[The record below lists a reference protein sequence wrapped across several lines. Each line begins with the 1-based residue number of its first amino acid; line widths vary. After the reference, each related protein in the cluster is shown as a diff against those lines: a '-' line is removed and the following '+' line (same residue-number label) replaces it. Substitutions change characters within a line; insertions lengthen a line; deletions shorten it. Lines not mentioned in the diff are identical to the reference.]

1 LDGLKADIL
10 DSSPEEVRPE
20 SKILKHSGL
29 TVAEKPT
36 EEQTSVVTSR
46 LEQRSEND
54 EGKVDINSKNM
65 PTDLSVVPVIQPSL
79 GLMAGHIK
87 RNLSRKNRRRP
98 PSVRVP
104 IVENQTLFETVEP
117 RARSNSTGGADEA
130 TKTQAAKAVEISS
143 AKSLQ
148 RARTV
153 VRLPLLILDFNEI
166 NELTSGWSWK
176 ERGSQSSNTRTEHT
190 RIKR

>member
-153 VRLPLLILDFNEI
+153 AGRGKRGALSLAIPEQNTP
-166 NELTSGWSWK
+166 ELKDKQPSWFD
-176 ERGSQSSNTRTEHT
+176 SSRVDIAFTC
-190 RIKR
+190 